1 MEKGTIQ
8 VKVPGSNSRSTE
20 RRKKELRTLLAM
32 CVEDE
37 TEPKNNLALPKQK
50 QDSPDQNMSLMKEEM
65 KRDRQCDIERKRAQ
79 LEASLMKSRKEIKK
93 LKKTII
99 TKTAHMKQLEQSL
112 GIENKISEQCLRRIE
127 KKAEDARTLF
137 EKENQKRKEANST
150 TAKLTEDIGTLK
162 SELAK
167 IEDILN
173 KYKRYKNILFKLS
186 PPEWQQG
193 SGSSPGP
200 VVPSSREPTL
210 SSARDDTLCK
220 THIINLSF
228 FGIAGSQNSQPDCN
242 SSKCEEKLE
251 LYFSDPQQLLDL
263 MAELTEQNLCLI
275 PHSTRVDETLQ
286 ELKQTIDATWKKMK
300 KDDERLTLQ
309 VNDMEERIRNEM
321 ERATLLKKK
330 VQLHDSLKTQDQ
342 DILLDAL
349 GAKVTEVHCRCVD
362 SRLTNLSTLEKL
374 SSVEYRM
381 TVVLELIENI
391 PEEEL
396 ETLRMIKDNE
406 RKSRQREEQL
416 RLEMERKIEMMKKC
430 FKKSHGESK
439 KITGRRLMPRCIP
452 LGQKVKVSDEDN
464 VPNEEELHAFLFTAE
479 DS

>member
-210 SSARDDTLCK
+210 SSARDDTL
-220 THIINLSF
+220 
-228 FGIAGSQNSQPDCN
+228 
-242 SSKCEEKLE
+242 SKCEEKLE

>member
-210 SSARDDTLCK
+210 SSARDDTL
-220 THIINLSF
+220 
-228 FGIAGSQNSQPDCN
+228 
-242 SSKCEEKLE
+242 SKSLTVSVLQEKLE